1 MMHAHPHHEHGWPHS
16 VLSVC
21 RVMVCAIFV
30 FAFVIQPDR
39 IPSASMEKT
48 LLVGD
53 FLLVNKQKFAPP
65 GHWGWLLPY
74 RAAKRGDIV
83 IFHQP
88 MDEGTLLVKRVEAVG
103 KDTVRLRAG
112 ELVLNGIPQWEAYAM
127 YTPSARNRFRDD
139 FPNLQNAD
147 PDADARWWIELR
159 RMMHDGSVQVPDGDV
174 FVMGDNRNNSRDS
187 RYWGFLPQK
196 NIVGEPLLIHL
207 SVREDQRGTLW
218 QRIRHAARWRRTLTV
233 VR

>member
-1 MMHAHPHHEHGWPHS
+1 MTGPGQHERGAAHAVQSMGR
-16 VLSVC
+16 VL
-21 RVMVCAIFV
+21 VCAIFV

-53 FLLVNKQKFAPP
+53 FLLVNKQKFSPA

-74 RAAKRGDIV
+74 RDARRGDVV

-88 MDEGTLLVKRVEAVG
+88 MDDGTLLVKRVVAVNG
-103 KDTVRLRAG
+103 DSVHLHAG
-112 ELVLNGIPQWEAYAM
+112 QLVLNGVPQTEPFAM
-127 YTPSARNRFRDD
+127 YMPAGRSHFRDD

-159 RMMHDGSVQVPDGDV
+159 RSMHNGAVRVPEGKV

-187 RYWGFLPQK
+187 RYWGFLPRQD
-196 NIVGEPLLIHL
+196 IVGEPLLIHL
-207 SVREDQRGTLW
+207 SVREDQSGSLW
-218 QRIRHAARWRRTLTV
+218 HRLRHAARWRRTFTV